1 MEITIQLIANGVIAA
16 AFYSLMALG
25 FTLNYSVT
33 KFFNIAH
40 GIFIPIGA
48 YSLYVLVEML
58 HVDVYLSLL
67 VSVAV
72 CGFLGFAL
80 EKLIFYPL
88 RGRHASGLILL
99 VASLGIY
106 ISVQALLAMLFTSEY
121 RTLSLS
127 IASGTFELFGVAH
140 ITGIQVTAIMA
151 AVLGLVGLFTI
162 VKKTAFGKSMRAIAD
177 NPELAAISGINV
189 GRVTGWTFFIGSAI
203 AGLVGVLV
211 GFDSGLEPTMGFSLM
226 LKGII
231 AAVVGGMYSLPG
243 AAVGA
248 LLLGLIESFGTWVIG
263 GIWKDAIAFAVLI
276 AFFVVRPL
284 GINKR

>member
-1 MEITIQLIANGVIAA
+1 VEITIQLMANGVIAA
-16 AFYSLMALG
+16 AFYALMALG
-25 FTLNYSVT
+25 FTLNYSVI

-40 GIFIPIGA
+40 GIFIPVGA
-48 YSLYVLVEML
+48 YLLYVLIEML
-58 HVDVYLSLL
+58 HIDVSLSVL
-67 VSVAV
+67 VSVAL
-72 CGFLGFAL
+72 CGFLGFVL

-106 ISVQALLAMLFTSEY
+106 ISVQALLAILFTSEY
-121 RTLSLS
+121 RTLSQS
-127 IASGTFELFGVAH
+127 IAGWTVDIFGVAH
-140 ITGIQVTAIMA
+140 ITGIQLITIIA
-151 AVLGLVGLFTI
+151 AVLVLVGLSVV

-189 GRVTGWTFFIGSAI
+189 SRVTGWTFFIGSAI

-211 GFDSGLEPTMGFSLM
+211 GLDSGLEPTMGFSLM

-243 AAVGA
+243 AAAGA

-263 GIWKDAIAFAVLI
+263 GIWKDAIAFVVLI
-276 AFFVVRPL
+276 AFLVVRPL